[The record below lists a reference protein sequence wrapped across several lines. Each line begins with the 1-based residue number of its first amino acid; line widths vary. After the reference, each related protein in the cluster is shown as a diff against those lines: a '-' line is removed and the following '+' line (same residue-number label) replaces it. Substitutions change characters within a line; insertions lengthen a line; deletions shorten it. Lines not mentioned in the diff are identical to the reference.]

1 MIRIRGGS
9 QEVILPQKYFKG
21 NNNNYSGDQINQ
33 QNFRTNEES
42 VNSTFRLSNK
52 QCATLKMR
60 EAANSTMMSE
70 ARFARATSNF
80 AD

>member
-21 NNNNYSGDQINQ
+21 NSSKYSGDQIHQ
-33 QNFRTNEES
+33 QNLRTNEES
-42 VNSTFRLSNK
+42 VHSTFRLSNK
-52 QCATLKMR
+52 QCATLKMK
-60 EAANSTMMSE
+60 EMANSTVMSE